1 MKTIET
7 ARKTKLE
14 IYFIMMIIFLFISC
28 TFYYKTSDLRSS
40 FSTVEKELNK
50 TLTMIESDHDQKTEM
65 FNHLIST
72 IPDQLIKPY
81 PAMSTS
87 LNELFSMLNQLK
99 GIKTQL
105 DNLKDQFDTLIKG
118 KKKIETNTSDW
129 TKIKD
134 LKNKYKNKLQDFE
147 NLSNNYSITSNSFN
161 SLAEKH
167 GVAKIDVSDLK
178 KRIDLYL
185 KDLDEYLQAISK
197 GISVSR
203 QKLTNA
209 KSNGM
214 RQNKIN
220 QKENILTKMEAIAGN
235 ITLLRNRIGL
245 MVIQFENE
253 FKNDDESWSGPGMQ
267 SHTIISN
274 MTSTGDQI
282 RKKGGKINDLAKS
295 L

>member
-7 ARKTKLE
+7 ARNTKLE
-14 IYFIMMIIFLFISC
+14 IYFIMMVIFLFISC

-161 SLAEKH
+161 SLAK
-167 GVAKIDVSDLK
+167 
-178 KRIDLYL
+178 
-185 KDLDEYLQAISK
+185 AILTSK
-197 GISVSR
+197 GCIS
-203 QKLTNA
+203 
-209 KSNGM
+209 
-214 RQNKIN
+214 
-220 QKENILTKMEAIAGN
+220 
-235 ITLLRNRIGL
+235 LL
-245 MVIQFENE
+245 
-253 FKNDDESWSGPGMQ
+253 
-267 SHTIISN
+267 
-274 MTSTGDQI
+274 MTSFS
-282 RKKGGKINDLAKS
+282 RS
-295 L
+295 S